1 MKGFSSNALTINNV
15 KRLGSMAGSSTEV
28 QWLNPNVMMMRD
40 DVKEDS
46 KVKHCFEFLMAPSI
60 KKRPWEVEGNRTMRR
75 SQTNARAKKVGEIR
89 GCCKG
94 NRSLGEDTRKGEL
107 TLTIGE
113 DSVVYGNKKNFVEV
127 VPSHQKRNDRV
138 ANKETTKAGSFPSK
152 RGSESNLSDTC
163 EGKELDSSKG
173 VREEGRE
180 EWAPELGEAR
190 EEIGMG
196 GKKRALFPEKER
208 QRKEM
213 ELIKIL
219 SHSKF
224 HIYIAVCDLKLRLWN
239 FTGIYGDPVKNQRHN
254 SWALLQRLSE
264 EASGPWLIGVDLTTK
279 VDTFTWCNGQKENF
293 MLQKLDRCLANVEW
307 VNLFPNRKAF
317 YLEWWCSDHKAL
329 VLNTYYDSNMEDCY
343 TKQRSKFHFEEVWAE
358 E

>member
-1 MKGFSSNALTINNV
+1 MGVSRRGCQRMALLWEECWPEDTARLNFSNRFSPEFGRKRGSEKVHKKSTWIFHGGILITEKWPSNGLPLWEDISQAKEATCGFSSSSKYSLCSVLNV
-15 KRLGSMAGSSTEV
+15 PYYGN
-28 QWLNPNVMMMRD
+28 WL
-40 DVKEDS
+40 KEDS

-127 VPSHQKRNDRV
+127 VPSHQKRCLVSNF
-138 ANKETTKAGSFPSK
+138 KENQVL
-152 RGSESNLSDTC
+152 R
-163 EGKELDSSKG
+163 GKELDSSKG

-213 ELIKIL
+213 EL
-219 SHSKF
+219 
-224 HIYIAVCDLKLRLWN
+224 VRWKLMRYRR
-239 FTGIYGDPVKNQRHN
+239 GK
-254 SWALLQRLSE
+254 
-264 EASGPWLIGVDLTTK
+264 
-279 VDTFTWCNGQKENF
+279 
-293 MLQKLDRCLANVEW
+293 
-307 VNLFPNRKAF
+307 
-317 YLEWWCSDHKAL
+317 
-329 VLNTYYDSNMEDCY
+329 
-343 TKQRSKFHFEEVWAE
+343 
-358 E
+358 